1 MKLPAMNLEVL
12 RTTPLMQKVAS
23 VVLVLAGIEQVTGF
37 EAKKKQCEDT
47 TRVNDYCTDMN
58 LQESR
63 SAVERQ
69 VSLFQFKLGF
79 RLKG

>member
-1 MKLPAMNLEVL
+1 
-12 RTTPLMQKVAS
+12 
-23 VVLVLAGIEQVTGF
+23 VLAGIEQVTGF
-37 EAKKKQCEDT
+37 EAKEKQCEDA
-47 TRVNDYCTDMN
+47 TRVNDYCTDAN

-63 SAVERQ
+63 AAVESQ